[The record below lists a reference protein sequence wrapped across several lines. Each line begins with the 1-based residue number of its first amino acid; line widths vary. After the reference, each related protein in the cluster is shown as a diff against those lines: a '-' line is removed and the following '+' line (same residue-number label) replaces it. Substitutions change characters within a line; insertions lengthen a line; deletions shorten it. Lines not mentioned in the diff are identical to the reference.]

1 MATVSNFSDFRLRS
15 IIETSFYGNN
25 IIRINSLAEAYRLAV
40 DSPGT
45 IITDYKI
52 KETKSKKSLATIFGE
67 VTYKRTYY
75 VHKITGE
82 YKYLSDEAVGI
93 EANDRMDI
101 LLESMLIEE
110 AIETP
115 YRSKADTF

>member
-1 MATVSNFSDFRLRS
+1 M
-15 IIETSFYGNN
+15 
-25 IIRINSLAEAYRLAV
+25 
-40 DSPGT
+40 
-45 IITDYKI
+45 
-52 KETKSKKSLATIFGE
+52 ATIFGE

-75 VHKITGE
+75 VYKITGE

-110 AIETP
+110 AIEIP
-115 YRSKADTF
+115 YRKSSEKNIEECVSYWSNSNEFY